1 MVEVLIEI
9 DTETGTATTEINGM
23 QGPACESIADEIKK
37 QFGEP
42 AKEDNKPEYRVRTQ
56 VRQQTKR

>member
-1 MVEVLIEI
+1 MVEVEVTI
-9 DTETGTATTEINGM
+9 DTETGNATTEINGI
-23 QGPACESIADEIKK
+23 QGPACESIAAEIKK

-42 AKEDNKPEYRVRTQ
+42 AKEDNKPEYHVRTQ